1 MQDGGEYMKTVSII
15 NQKGGVSKTTIAVN
29 LAGGINKLYPKLRLL
44 FIDTDPQG
52 NSTDVLFGDMEE
64 DLPTIERLFST
75 SFYKGI
81 DIIHKTRFEKLDII
95 PSNIALSAKEFHAS
109 TILKGHERIAIYLQQ
124 IKDTYDLCI
133 IDCPP
138 SLGLFSL
145 NALMASDYF
154 LIPVVPEKFAIKGI
168 KDLLQT
174 CEVVREVNANLK
186 PLGILPAIVDR
197 RYSLHKDLMEE
208 LKEMFDSLALNDLSI
223 KTNAPLKEAANL
235 GKTIFEYDNKAATY
249 KQFLTLSKWL
259 VERIGLNER

>member
-109 TILKGHERIAIYLQQ
+109 TILKGHERISIYLQL
-124 IKDTYDLCI
+124 IRESYDLCI

-154 LIPVVPEKFAIKGI
+154 LVPVVPEKFAIKGI

-235 GKTIFEYDNKAATY
+235 GKTIFEHDNKAATY

-259 VERIGLNER
+259 VERIGQDER